1 MAENRTARN
10 NRLKARVHSIF
21 VCKECGAD
29 TPKWAGQCPACSQ
42 WNTLVEKTAVKASI
56 RGGGAGGPRR
66 MTEFSSTV
74 TPLTSLKASDVLRR
88 PTGLGEFDRILGGG
102 LVPGSLVLLGGPPGI
117 GKSTLMLQAADR
129 LAGPDFPVLYISGEE
144 SPEQVRSRSVRIG
157 VENPSL
163 LFASE
168 TDLEKILEAVRESH
182 PRALVVDSVQ
192 TVHKADLG
200 GAPGAVAQ
208 IRECAA
214 ELLHLAKGEGLGI
227 FLLGHVTKEGDLAG
241 PRVLEHMVDTV
252 LYFETEREDIHRV
265 LRAIKNRFG
274 PTNEIGVFEMTAK
287 GLREV
292 TNPSALFLGEREGP
306 APAGTSVLAALEGT
320 RPLMVEIQ
328 ALVVRTLFG
337 MPRRQVSGVDY
348 NRASLMI
355 AVLDR
360 RCGFHLDS
368 QDVYVKATGGI
379 DVKEPASD
387 LAVCAAVAS
396 AVTDRP
402 LPQQTVWVGEVGLGG
417 ELRSVPQVAERLTEA
432 AKLGFTKAIVP
443 AHALRACTAPAGM
456 SVHAVGTLIE
466 ALRTAGLSP
475 GE

>member
-1 MAENRTARN
+1 M
-10 NRLKARVHSIF
+10 KARGHSLF

-29 TPKWAGQCPACSQ
+29 TPKWAGQCPSCSQ
-42 WNTLVEKTAVKASI
+42 WNTLVEKKDASRSSL
-56 RGGGAGGPRR
+56 RGREAREPRR
-66 MTEFSSTV
+66 LTDFSSGV
-74 TPLTSLKASDVLRR
+74 TPLTSLRAADVPRR

-102 LVPGSLVLLGGPPGI
+102 LVPGSLILLGGPPGI
-117 GKSTLMLQAADR
+117 GKSTLMLQVADR
-129 LAGPDFPVLYISGEE
+129 LAGPQFPVLYVSGEE
-144 SPEQVRSRSVRIG
+144 SPEQVRGRSVRIG

-168 TDLEKILEAVRESH
+168 TDLGKILEAVRETK

-192 TVHKADLG
+192 TVHKSDLG
-200 GAPGAVAQ
+200 GAPGSVAQ

-214 ELLHLAKGEGLGI
+214 ELLHLAKGEGLGV

-241 PRVLEHMVDTV
+241 PRVLEHMVDSV
-252 LYFETEREDIHRV
+252 LYFETERADVHRI

-274 PTNEIGVFEMTAK
+274 PTNEIGVFEMTAR
-287 GLREV
+287 GLMEV
-292 TNPSALFLGEREGP
+292 TNPSALFLGEREGL
-306 APAGTSVLAALEGT
+306 APPGTAVLAALEGT

-348 NRASLMI
+348 NRASLLI

-368 QDVYVKATGGI
+368 QDVYVKSTGGM
-379 DVKEPASD
+379 DVREPASD

-396 AVTDRP
+396 AVLDQS
-402 LPQQTVWVGEVGLGG
+402 LPGKTIWLGEVGLGG
-417 ELRSVPQVAERLTEA
+417 ELRSVSQVAERLSEA

-443 AHALRACTAPAGM
+443 TNALRGRSSPMGMDVRAVSSLSEALRAGGLAP
-456 SVHAVGTLIE
+456 
-466 ALRTAGLSP
+466 P
-475 GE
+475 GA

>member
-1 MAENRTARN
+1 M
-10 NRLKARVHSIF
+10 
-21 VCKECGAD
+21 
-29 TPKWAGQCPACSQ
+29 
-42 WNTLVEKTAVKASI
+42 EKTAPRSPA
-56 RGGGAGGPRR
+56 RGGRVPGPRR
-66 MTEFSSTV
+66 LTEFSSAV
-74 TPLTSLKASDVLRR
+74 APLTSLKASEVFRR
-88 PTGLGEFDRILGGG
+88 PTGIGEFDRILGGG

-129 LAGPDFPVLYISGEE
+129 LAAPDFPVLYVSGEE

-168 TDLEKILEAVRESH
+168 TDLEKILEAVRETK

-192 TVHKADLG
+192 TVHKSELG

-214 ELLHLAKGEGLGI
+214 ELLHLAKGEGLGV

-252 LYFETEREDIHRV
+252 LYFETEREEVHRV

-287 GLREV
+287 GLAEI

-348 NRASLMI
+348 NRASLLI

-368 QDVYVKATGGI
+368 QDVYVKATGGL
-379 DVKEPASD
+379 DVREPASD

-396 AVTDRP
+396 AVLDRP
-402 LPQQTVWVGEVGLGG
+402 VPSRTVWMGEVGLGG
-417 ELRSVPQVAERLTEA
+417 DLRSVPHALERLTEA

-443 AHALRACTAPAGM
+443 ANALRGRNAPAGM
-456 SVHAVGTLIE
+456 EVKAVGSLSE
-466 ALRTAGLSP
+466 ALRAAGLSP
-475 GE
+475 GGD

>member
-1 MAENRTARN
+1 
-10 NRLKARVHSIF
+10 
-21 VCKECGAD
+21 VCKDCGGD
-29 TPKWAGQCPACSQ
+29 TPKWSGQCPACGA
-42 WNTLVEKTAVKASI
+42 WNTLVEKTAPRSPA
-56 RGGGAGGPRR
+56 RGGRVPGPRR
-66 MTEFSSTV
+66 LTEFSSAV
-74 TPLTSLKASDVLRR
+74 APLTSLKASEVFRR
-88 PTGLGEFDRILGGG
+88 PTGIGEFDRILGGG

-129 LAGPDFPVLYISGEE
+129 LAGPDFPVLYVSGEE

-168 TDLEKILEAVRESH
+168 TDLEKILEAVRETK

-192 TVHKADLG
+192 TVHKSELG

-214 ELLHLAKGEGLGI
+214 ELLHLAKGEGLGV

-252 LYFETEREDIHRV
+252 LYFETEREEVHRV

-287 GLREV
+287 GLAEI

-306 APAGTSVLAALEGT
+306 APAGASVLAALEGT

-348 NRASLMI
+348 NRASLLI

-379 DVKEPASD
+379 DVREPASD

-396 AVTDRP
+396 AVLDRP
-402 LPQQTVWVGEVGLGG
+402 VPSRTVWMGEVGLGG
-417 ELRSVPQVAERLTEA
+417 ELRSVPHVLERLTEA
-432 AKLGFTKAIVP
+432 AKLGFTKAMVP
-443 AHALRACTAPAGM
+443 ANALRGRNAPAGM
-456 SVHAVGTLIE
+456 DVKAVGSLSE
-466 ALRTAGLSP
+466 ALRAAGLSP
-475 GE
+475 GGD

>member
-1 MAENRTARN
+1 MAENRKARN
-10 NRLKARVHSIF
+10 NRLKARVHSFF

-29 TPKWAGQCPACSQ
+29 APKWAGQCPACSQ
-42 WNTLVEKTAVKASI
+42 WNTLVEKTAAKASR

-74 TPLTSLKASDVLRR
+74 APLASLKASDDLRR
-88 PTGLGEFDRILGGG
+88 PTGIGEFDRILGGG

-227 FLLGHVTKEGDLAG
+227 FLLGHVTKDGDLAG

-252 LYFETEREDIHRV
+252 LYFETEREDVHRV

-274 PTNEIGVFEMTAK
+274 PTNEIGVFEMTAQ

-306 APAGTSVLAALEGT
+306 APAGTAVLAALEGT

-348 NRASLMI
+348 NRAALLI

-368 QDVYVKATGGI
+368 QDVYVKAAGGI
-379 DVKEPASD
+379 DVREPASD

-402 LPQQTVWVGEVGLGG
+402 LPQRTVWLGEVGLGG
-417 ELRSVPQVAERLTEA
+417 ELRSVPHVAERLAEA

-443 AHALRACTAPAGM
+443 AHALRGRPAPAGM
-456 SVHAVGTLIE
+456 DVHAVGSLSE
-466 ALRTAGLSP
+466 ALRAAGLSA

>member
-1 MAENRTARN
+1 M
-10 NRLKARVHSIF
+10 KARVHSFF
-21 VCKECGAD
+21 VCAECGAD
-29 TPKWAGQCPACSQ
+29 TPKWAGQCPACAK
-42 WNTLVEKTAVKASI
+42 WNTLTEKTASRPSS
-56 RGGGAGGPRR
+56 RGPGSGAPRR
-66 MTEFSSTV
+66 LTEFSSAV
-74 TPLTSLKASDVLRR
+74 TRLADLKASDVRRR
-88 PTGLGEFDRILGGG
+88 PTGIGEFDRILGGG

-129 LAGPDFPVLYISGEE
+129 LAAPDFPVLYVSGEE

-157 VENPSL
+157 AENPSL

-168 TDLEKILEAVRESH
+168 TDLEKILDAVRETK

-192 TVHKADLG
+192 TVHKAELG
-200 GAPGAVAQ
+200 GAPGAVTQ

-214 ELLHLAKGEGLGI
+214 ELLHLAKGEGLGV
-227 FLLGHVTKEGDLAG
+227 FLLGHVTKDGDLAG

-252 LYFETEREDIHRV
+252 LYFETEREDVHRV

-287 GLREV
+287 GLAEV

-348 NRASLMI
+348 NRASLLI

-379 DVKEPASD
+379 DVREPASD

-402 LPQQTVWVGEVGLGG
+402 LPPRTVWLGEVGLGG
-417 ELRSVPQVAERLTEA
+417 ELRSVPQVTERLTEA
-432 AKLGFTKAIVP
+432 AKLGFTKAMVP
-443 AHALRACTAPAGM
+443 ASALRGRAAPAGINVQAFGSLSDALRAVGLAPG
-456 SVHAVGTLIE
+456 GN
-466 ALRTAGLSP
+466 
-475 GE
+475 

>member
-1 MAENRTARN
+1 M
-10 NRLKARVHSIF
+10 KARVHTFF

-29 TPKWAGQCPACSQ
+29 TPKWAGQCPACGQ
-42 WNTLVEKTAVKASI
+42 WNTLAEKTESRSPA
-56 RGGGAGGPRR
+56 RGTNAGGPRR
-66 MTEFSSTV
+66 LTEFSSAV
-74 TPLTSLKASDVLRR
+74 APLSSLKASDVHRR
-88 PTGLGEFDRILGGG
+88 PTGIGEFDRILGGG

-129 LAGPDFPVLYISGEE
+129 LAAPDFPVLYVSGEE

-168 TDLEKILEAVRESH
+168 TDLEKIVAAVRESK

-192 TVHKADLG
+192 TVHKAELG

-208 IRECAA
+208 IRECSA
-214 ELLHLAKGEGLGI
+214 ELLHLAKGEGLGV
-227 FLLGHVTKEGDLAG
+227 FLLGHVTKDGDLAG

-252 LYFETEREDIHRV
+252 LYFETERQEVHRV

-287 GLREV
+287 GLVEV

-348 NRASLMI
+348 NRASLLI

-379 DVKEPASD
+379 DVREPASD

-402 LPQQTVWVGEVGLGG
+402 LPQRTVWVGEVGLGG
-417 ELRSVPQVAERLTEA
+417 ELRAVPHVLERLTEA
-432 AKLGFTKAIVP
+432 AKLGFTTAIVP
-443 AHALRACTAPAGM
+443 ANALRGRTAPAGM
-456 SVHAVGTLIE
+456 AVHSVGSLSD
-466 ALRTAGLSP
+466 ALRVAGLSP